1 MKMYNSKTLFI
12 RYYLPIFLIFSIS
25 VLAFQY
31 EREKRY
37 KADLLDT
44 KLENTNTAIFYFLE
58 HSRGSIAQLDSLIQH
73 SIFKDERVT
82 IIDLTGKVVYDDVI
96 KDVSTMDNHLSRKE
110 VMKARE
116 DGMGSDIRTS
126 KTNHNRYYY
135 HATRFGNCYV
145 RSSLPY
151 NMTISSLLSPDNL
164 FLYFWLILTFIVIA
178 VLFYFSNRFTVHMQR
193 EQLERNAQVRR
204 ELTQQVAHEL
214 KTPLSSIIGYMETLY
229 NNPDITPERRDF
241 FINRSHAQAVRLNQ
255 LLQDVLIINQMNEA
269 PQTVKMEP
277 VNINKIVDNVIEDLD
292 IKLQNKNITVDTSFG
307 GDVWLKGNPMLIYS
321 IFRNLMDNTISY
333 AGENVKINIILTGED
348 AKSYYFS
355 FSDNGSGVNPENLPF
370 LFDRFFRVDKG
381 RSRKTGGTGLGLSIV
396 KNAIET
402 HSGTINVHNKSTGGL
417 EFTFS
422 LHK

>member
-1 MKMYNSKTLFI
+1 MKLTNSKNLFI

-37 KADLLDT
+37 KSDLLDA
-44 KLENTNTAIFYFLE
+44 KLENTNATVFYLLE
-58 HSRGSIAQLDSLIQH
+58 HTRGSLNQLDSLIQN
-73 SIFKDERVT
+73 SVFRDERIT
-82 IIDLTGKVVYDDVI
+82 IIDLSGKVVYDDVV
-96 KDVSTMDNHLSRKE
+96 KDISKMDNHLSRRE
-110 VMKARE
+110 VMRAIAK
-116 DGMGSDIRTS
+116 GSGSDIRTS
-126 KTNHNRYYY
+126 KTNHTPYYY

-164 FLYFWLILTFIVIA
+164 FLYFWLILTLIVVAI
-178 VLFYFSNRFTVHMQR
+178 LLYFSNHFTVQMHR
-193 EQLERNAQVRR
+193 EQLEQNAQVRR

-241 FINRSHAQAVRLNQ
+241 FINRSHSQAIRLNQ
-255 LLQDVLIINQMNEA
+255 LLQDVLELNQMNEA
-269 PQTVKMEP
+269 PQTIEKEAVC
-277 VNINKIVDNVIEDLD
+277 INKIVENVIEDLD
-292 IKLQNKNITVDTSFG
+292 IKLHDKNIIVDTSFG
-307 GDVWLKGNPMLIYS
+307 GDVWLRGNQMLIYS

-333 AGENVKINIILTGED
+333 AGKNVKINIARTGED
-348 AKSYYFS
+348 AKNYFFS
-355 FSDNGSGVNPENLPF
+355 FSDNGPGVSAEHLPF
-370 LFDRFFRVDKG
+370 LFERFYRVDKG

-396 KNAIET
+396 KNAVET
-402 HSGTINVHNKSTGGL
+402 HFGTITVHNKSTGGL
-417 EFTFS
+417 EFIFS